1 MTKMYNAVGD
11 KMKLETRIK
20 RLKEKLDQE
29 IKINGLDSKKARRY
43 SIQIDFLINKYYN
56 VEYPLEKK
64 YEQNSELYR
73 YYKTSFNKLKQL
85 TRDFSKFPTI
95 EEWNYFAKENNCLNH
110 VSMQYISG
118 LDWHRLRD
126 VILSEIL
133 SKKI

>member
-1 MTKMYNAVGD
+1 MYNAVGD

-20 RLKEKLDQE
+20 RLQKKLDQE
-29 IKINGLDSKKARRY
+29 VKINGINSKKARRY

-56 VEYPLEKK
+56 IEYPFEKE
-64 YEQNSELYR
+64 YEQNSELYK
-73 YYKTSFNKLKQL
+73 YYKISFNKLKQL

-95 EEWNYFAKENNCLNH
+95 EEWNHFAKENNCLNH
-110 VSMQYISG
+110 ISMQYISG

>member
-1 MTKMYNAVGD
+1 MRLVK

-20 RLKEKLDQE
+20 RLQKKLDQE
-29 IKINGLDSKKARRY
+29 VKINGINSKKARRY

-85 TRDFSKFPTI
+85 TRDFSKFPTT
-95 EEWNYFAKENNCLNH
+95 EEWNHFAKEHHYLNH

-133 SKKI
+133 SKKN